1 MSLRVGDA
9 APDFTL
15 EGTDG
20 AGGEQKTYRLADG
33 YGHPQVLVFYPADET
48 PVCTEQLK
56 TYTAGIGELQDLD
69 ARVLALSPQSVT
81 SHQSFAAA
89 HGGFAFP
96 LLSDP
101 DKAVGRAYGII
112 GLLDLYRRT
121 IVVIDPAGAV
131 TYLHRAIGPGLNF
144 VPLDAIVAAIPP
156 RSGPSPS
163 GSHSLA

>member
-1 MSLRVGDA
+1 MTLRVGDL

-20 AGGEQKTYRLADG
+20 AGGDPTSYRLSDG
-33 YGHPQVLVFYPADET
+33 YGRPQVLVFYPADET

-56 TYTAGIGELQDLD
+56 TYTAGIGELAHLD
-69 ARVLALSPQSVT
+69 ARVLAISPQSVD
-81 SHQSFAAA
+81 SHRSFAAA

-101 DKAVGRAYGII
+101 DKAVGREFGII

-121 IVVIDPAGAV
+121 LVVLDAHGVV
-131 TYLHRAIGPGLNF
+131 TYLHRAIGPGLSF
-144 VPLDAIVAAIPP
+144 VPLHAIVAAVTAATTTPA
-156 RSGPSPS
+156 ST
-163 GSHSLA
+163 

>member
-1 MSLRVGDA
+1 MTLRVGDR

-20 AGGEQKTYRLADG
+20 TGGPATTYRLSDG
-33 YGHPQVLVFYPADET
+33 YGRPQVLVFYPADET

-56 TYTAGIGELQDLD
+56 TYSAGIGELSGLD
-69 ARVLALSPQSVT
+69 ARVLALSPQSVD
-81 SHQSFAAA
+81 SHRSFAAA

-101 DKAVGRAYGII
+101 DKAVGRSFGII

-121 IVVIDPAGAV
+121 IVVLDANGLV
-131 TYLHRAIGPGLNF
+131 TFLHRAVGPGLSF
-144 VPLDAIVAAIPP
+144 VPLDRIVTAVNAAAAHTPI
-156 RSGPSPS
+156 
-163 GSHSLA
+163 